1 MTLRIARG
9 LFRLWL
15 ILSVL
20 WIGGVGIVTWW
31 TFPVDDWVYP
41 SGAPAPSAGM
51 FDDLIRDKERR
62 DAVQFASILAF
73 APPAFVLALGSA
85 FVWAFRGFSEPG
97 RAQEAG
103 MNVGRGLFRAWIL
116 VTVLW
121 CIVIA
126 ALAYNIVHE
135 KISHWKWQY
144 VGQMRMEPWK
154 ADWTRPYYENHRSPS
169 VEKLAVNFHELGY
182 EYVDSWNKQLNE
194 GTLTINRFSD
204 GSLLYLDAALTK
216 ADREY
221 LRQAFWDQ
229 RWRRYAEIGKMWA
242 AVLAGPPIAL
252 FILGWGLLWVGR
264 GFKAARP

>member
-1 MTLRIARG
+1 
-9 LFRLWL
+9 
-15 ILSVL
+15 
-20 WIGGVGIVTWW
+20 
-31 TFPVDDWVYP
+31 
-41 SGAPAPSAGM
+41 
-51 FDDLIRDKERR
+51 
-62 DAVQFASILAF
+62 
-73 APPAFVLALGSA
+73 
-85 FVWAFRGFSEPG
+85 
-97 RAQEAG
+97 

-126 ALAYNIVHE
+126 ALAYNVVHE

-169 VEKLAVNFHELGY
+169 VEKLAVDFDELGY
-182 EYVDSWNKQLNE
+182 EFVDSWNKRLNE
-194 GTLTINRFSD
+194 GTLTIKRFSD
-204 GSLLYLDAALTK
+204 GSLLYLDTDLTE
-216 ADREY
+216 ADQEY
-221 LRQAFWDQ
+221 LRRAFWDQ

-242 AVLAGPPIAL
+242 AILTGPPVAL